1 MRVLGTP
8 NICHVLTSHWPSLPV
23 PRPSFSPP
31 LLRYRSVHVRSRGEG
46 KGSRAVMG
54 GWYVGFVMVDS
65 LTPMFFCPLTPVGG
79 TAPSVRLE
87 SHRGLESCPS
97 PPGGSAAPR
106 TVRKWHGAQCR
117 GRRRHSRSSKGESG
131 SLRACRVLSVAGYYR
146 SGVSA
151 LLRPGGRRAGLPSGS
166 EETTR
171 GVGILCRSLDACCCT
186 QVCASRRLTPRR
198 PPRSSSDILLQRSV
212 RFLCIILL

>member
-1 MRVLGTP
+1 MVRRLCDGGQLDPDVLLPTDSRRRDGPVRSTRVTSGARVL
-8 NICHVLTSHWPSLPV
+8 PV
-23 PRPSFSPP
+23 SAGRQRRAEDREEVAWCAMQGPPTAFS
-31 LLRYRSVHVRSRGEG
+31 
-46 KGSRAVMG
+46 
-54 GWYVGFVMVDS
+54 
-65 LTPMFFCPLTPVGG
+65 
-79 TAPSVRLE
+79 
-87 SHRGLESCPS
+87 
-97 PPGGSAAPR
+97 
-106 TVRKWHGAQCR
+106 
-117 GRRRHSRSSKGESG
+117 SSKGGSG

-171 GVGILCRSLDACCCT
+171 GVGIMCRSLDACCCT

>member
-1 MRVLGTP
+1 MHTKLALLFAPRAHALTIEMAPSAPRAPRVASFSDRGEWVRVLGTP

-97 PPGGSAAPR
+97 LSPI
-106 TVRKWHGAQCR
+106 
-117 GRRRHSRSSKGESG
+117 GEG
-131 SLRACRVLSVAGYYR
+131 CHANKA
-146 SGVSA
+146 
-151 LLRPGGRRAGLPSGS
+151 
-166 EETTR
+166 
-171 GVGILCRSLDACCCT
+171 
-186 QVCASRRLTPRR
+186 
-198 PPRSSSDILLQRSV
+198 SSDDNDKSLG
-212 RFLCIILL
+212 